1 MFSVER
7 WSEVFDAISKNK
19 LRTFLT
25 GFSVAIGILILV
37 LLLGVGEG
45 MKNGVDQQFEQDAK
59 NRLSI
64 YTNVTSVEYNGFKP
78 GRRIQMTN
86 RDFEIINKNFGEDF
100 EYKSS
105 MNRQW
110 TSIFSF
116 ENNTGSYRIEG
127 VLPDYQFIENA
138 GMIQGRFINIQD
150 QDHFTKNV
158 VIGKKVRDELFKG
171 GINPIGKYIKS
182 NDINYR
188 VVGVYQD
195 PGGDREESRV
205 FMALSTMQK
214 VFGQGTDISNI
225 SFTLPKEESYDKA
238 LAESA
243 VLVSKIESLLKNKY
257 NVSPL
262 DTSAINVN
270 NSIEGAKRFYDLMR
284 NMNIFFWVVG
294 IASLLAGIIGV
305 SNIMLIIVKER
316 TKEIGIRKALGA
328 KPSNIIWMI
337 LHESIFVTS
346 ISGFLGLILGL
357 LLLES
362 VGSMIQTEFISNPEV
377 NLNVAISTVIV
388 LVVAGA
394 IAGFFPARRGSKI
407 KPIVALRDE

>member
-1 MFSVER
+1 MFSIER

-45 MKNGVDQQFEQDAK
+45 MKNGIDLQFEQDAK
-59 NRLSI
+59 NRISI
-64 YTNVTSVEYNGFKP
+64 WTNVTSIEYKGFKP

-86 RDFEIINKNFGEDF
+86 RDYDMIDERFGENF
-100 EYKSS
+100 EFKSP

-116 ENNTGSYRIEG
+116 ENETGSYRIEG
-127 VLPDYQFIENA
+127 VLPDFQFLENA
-138 GMIQGRFINIQD
+138 GMIQGRFLNIKD
-150 QDHFTKNV
+150 QEQFTKNV
-158 VIGKKVRDELFKG
+158 VIGKKVRDELFKDVE
-171 GINPIGKYIKS
+171 PLGKYIKS
-182 NDINYR
+182 DGINYK
-188 VVGVYQD
+188 VVGVFQD
-195 PGGDREESRV
+195 PGGDREESKV
-205 FMALSTMQK
+205 YMALSTMQR
-214 VFGQGTDISNI
+214 VYGQGTDISNI
-225 SFTLPKEESYDKA
+225 SFAMPKEESFDVA
-238 LAESA
+238 LAESNA
-243 VLVSKIESLLKNKY
+243 LVNEIESMLKNKFS
-257 NVSPL
+257 VSPL

-270 NSIEGAKRFYDLMR
+270 NSVENAKRFYDLSR

-328 KPSNIIWMI
+328 KPSSIIWMI

-346 ISGFLGLILGL
+346 ISGFIGLVLGL

-362 VGSMIQTEFISNPEV
+362 VGSLAQSEYISNPEV